1 MRELSVIM
9 ATYNEKLTFL
19 QSCINSILNQTVK
32 DFEFIITVEPDETN
46 LDFLESVAK
55 IDSRV
60 RVLKN
65 KSRLGVAGSRNR
77 AIMES
82 SGKYIA
88 IIDGDDYCDPNRFE
102 RQLKFFK
109 DNPEISV
116 VGTNMHLVD
125 GNNELVGERK
135 YPELH
140 KDIKRHFL
148 LTMAVGNP
156 TVMVRRKDLEEIG
169 LFNSDFLKAED
180 LELWLRF
187 LVKDKRMHNLQ
198 ESLVYYRIQGNQNA
212 KRGNVH
218 WKNIYIARKKY
229 SKFIWPFYQRFLS
242 LFSCFIISLIPDNFL
257 DGLLNLKIVNK
268 IKNISMN

>member
-1 MRELSVIM
+1 M
-9 ATYNEKLTFL
+9 ATYKENPEFL
-19 QSCINSILNQTVK
+19 QKCINSVLKQTFQ
-32 DFEFIITVEPDETN
+32 DFEFLIVVEPEDPNIIYLKAIAEK
-46 LDFLESVAK
+46 DGRVK
-55 IDSRV
+55 IFQ
-60 RVLKN
+60 N
-65 KSRLGVAGSRNR
+65 ESRLGVAASRNR
-77 AIMES
+77 AIMAS

-88 IIDGDDYCDPNRFE
+88 IIDGDDYCDSNRFE

-140 KDIKRHFL
+140 KDIKRYFL
-148 LTMAVGNP
+148 LTMGVGNP
-156 TVMVRRKDLEEIG
+156 TVMVRRKDLEDIG
-169 LFNSDFLKAED
+169 FFNSDFLKAED

-187 LVKDKRMHNLQ
+187 LVKHKRMHNLQ
-198 ESLVYYRIQGNQNA
+198 ESLVYYRIQGNQNV

-242 LFSCFIISLIPDNFL
+242 LFFWFIISLIPDNFL